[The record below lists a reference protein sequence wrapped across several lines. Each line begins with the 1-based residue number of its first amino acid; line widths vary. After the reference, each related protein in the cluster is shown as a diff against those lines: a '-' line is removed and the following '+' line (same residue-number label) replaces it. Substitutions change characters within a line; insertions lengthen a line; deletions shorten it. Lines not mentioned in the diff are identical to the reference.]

1 MNNKL
6 LFSFTLLITL
16 ASYIYLL
23 GEVRTIQL
31 IVNEIIFVLLVFP
44 LLLLYFY
51 FKSKLKGYDV
61 EHLMNKQQLSFRTT
75 LLLFL
80 VLQAF
85 DYYYEDGFI
94 GMISQW
100 FFYWILGLLSLLLID
115 TLHFYRISKLLR

>member
-6 LFSFTLLITL
+6 LFSFTLLLTL

-31 IVNEIIFVLLVFP
+31 IVNEIIFILLLFP
-44 LLLLYFY
+44 LLLFYFY

-61 EHLMNKQQLSFRTT
+61 GHLMNKQQLSFRTT

-80 VLQAF
+80 ILQGF

-94 GMISQW
+94 GMMSQW

-115 TLHFYRISKLLR
+115 TIHFYRIARLLR